1 MMLLRALR
9 ETAGGACGRRTARTY
24 ARRVLRRGRR
34 MVAVILAPVLAGGM
48 SLAPVAVAAATVAGA
63 AAVSVAAAAPA
74 KAATT
79 GPVLVLL
86 QGGETTAPETTILQN
101 AGYSVTQVTPSAWA
115 AMSAAQF
122 KTYAALVIGDPSS
135 GTCSASLP
143 TTATLGTTWQTV
155 LGTGNIAVLGTAPAL
170 AGTSGANALV
180 KDAASYATATYSST
194 GQTGTGLYLSLN
206 CAYSATSSATAVNLL
221 NGVQGIGT
229 AGGINVQGGLSCSDP
244 GTVNTWEAEA
254 AGTFSGFTSG
264 SLAMGSWPSPACP
277 VQEAFDSWPAMFT
290 PVAYDAAHDAAAV
303 FTASDGAQGQPY
315 VLLGAPVSS
324 GTQALAPSTGGE
336 VPAGTTTGGTSNPAA
351 PGVSQASAGDPVNTE
366 NGDFTQSST
375 DLSIPTFGPS
385 LDFTRSYDAQAAQQ
399 ETVNGSPGTMGYGW
413 TDNWASSLTQA
424 RPVPGDIYTLTG
436 LRSDTGQGG
445 PPAAAAVNSP
455 GQSYNYG
462 SDTYFADTG
471 GNRIEEIPGTS
482 KTQWGQPMTA
492 GKIYTIAGSD
502 TGAAGDSP
510 NGTAAGQTGL
520 DQPEGI
526 ALDSNGNLFIA
537 DTANQRVVEIP
548 AVSGTYYGIPMT
560 ANDLYTIAGVPGTS
574 GVGGDRQAAIS
585 SDLDQPWG
593 LAVGPGVAEDVYI
606 ADAANNR
613 IQEVSATSQNDW
625 GQSMTTGD
633 VYTVAGSSAG
643 TSGTS
648 GMGGAAVSAK
658 LYHPESVA
666 IKSTGLYIAD
676 TNNDQ
681 IAEVPLTSGAQWGVS
696 PMTADDIYTIAG
708 RDGQPAVGGDAKAAT
723 ASDLDL
729 PSAITV
735 ANGPN
740 IYIADTAN
748 NRIQEVAGSGHAEW
762 GQTMTQYYVYT
773 VAGASSGGTSG
784 DSGDGGAALSALMDA
799 PAGVAL
805 DAAHDLLASDTLNNE
820 VRAVNVTTADISDY
834 AGGIGTFAQDGD
846 NGTAALSAL
855 DNPMQEAFDAQGDI
869 YIADAGNNRIQE
881 IAAYTHTQFA
891 IPMTAGDIY
900 TIAGQA
906 DGQAGCQ
913 CDGHPATQAYLN
925 DPMGIVLDSAGDL
938 YIADNGNNRIQEV
951 PATTG
956 TQWGQ
961 SMTAGYMYTVA
972 GQQYGAAG
980 DYGDGGPAASALLNH
995 PDALAVDKA
1004 GDIYIVDSWNNRIQ
1018 EVPVSSGL
1026 QWGQNMTAGDIY
1038 TIAGD
1043 PNAAHGNTGDGG
1055 PAASALLYGPGG
1067 ITVDAAGDLFIGDG
1081 GNNRVQEVP
1090 AVTGTQYGQAMTAG
1104 NMYTLSGGT
1113 WGSAGD
1119 GGPATAATL
1128 AGPESMAVD
1137 PAGDIYFTDSGNNR
1151 IQEIAAASG
1160 TQWSQSMTADD
1171 IYTVAGSATAASGNT
1186 GDGGPATAAL
1196 MHNTESISLDPA
1208 GDLYITDNTN
1218 NTIREVAAENAS
1230 YIPGTAQEAS
1240 ALIIAQT
1247 GQTPA
1252 GITITQPGGAQIT
1265 FYPKAGGSCASP
1277 YQAAGSY
1284 CTLPE
1289 NLGATLTT
1297 AGSGTG
1303 LTYTYIPSPGITY
1316 TYTYSGQLSSESD
1329 AAGNTL
1335 HITYQSPAPGSGQC
1349 PPAAHSCQ
1357 TITAASGRT
1366 LVIGSDNSGLI
1377 TSATDPLGHQW
1388 TYHYSAGDLT
1398 SVTDPKGN
1406 ITTYTYG
1413 AGSTGNP
1420 QLTGDLLTITTPNA
1434 QPGGPDAGHSTV
1446 NVYDALGRVSS
1457 QTDPLGSVTTF
1468 NYCANAQA
1476 GDCMNASTGTGD
1488 VTITGADGNTSVDN
1502 YTQGV
1507 LTAATVWKGGTPF
1520 ELDNGPALTATG
1532 NTAGTLLDTW
1542 NADAEGNSTSFTYDQ
1557 TGNLTSVT
1565 DPLSNRTAMASTSFG
1580 AASCS
1585 SDATAATACSPSQTG
1600 PTPVA
1605 PGGVIT
1611 PPSSAPP
1618 PGVSYVLYNTNGN
1631 ELYETAGVYPQGSNT
1646 ATSMQTTYTLYGGNS
1661 VTLGG
1666 TNVTCSATPPSP
1678 SLPCAQID
1686 ANGDVTKLTYDSAG
1700 DLTSESTP
1708 DGNGSQLATMT
1719 YAYDGDGEA
1728 TSVTSPDGNLP
1739 GANAGNYTT
1748 VTAYDADGQQTSVTQ
1763 AGGSGATL
1771 APRSTSYSYDADG
1784 NQTTVT
1790 DPRNYTTTTTYD
1802 AADEQV
1808 MVTDADGNASLTCY
1822 DGSGDV
1828 VQTVPPAGVAAGN
1841 LTPASCPTSYPSGYG
1856 QRLAADAT
1864 TYTFD
1869 ATGQNTSVTSPAP
1882 AGQSG
1887 YQTTTTTYNADG
1899 LPVQVTG
1906 PPASNGGPNQVTV
1919 KTYNADSQLTSETT
1933 GYGTSAASTVSSCY
1947 DPNGHQTS
1955 VVAADG
1961 NTGGTALCETSS
1973 PWVVSSSSYP
1983 TQAAYQTTSSY
1994 DSAGQLVSTTTP
2006 ATTAA
2011 PSGAT
2016 TTFTYDASGD
2026 LLTST
2031 DPNGVTTTTTYT
2043 TPGGHVATISYSGS
2057 SAHSVSYT
2065 YDAQGTMTG
2074 MTDAT
2079 GTSSYISDPFG
2090 ELTSA
2095 TNGAGKAVTYSYD
2108 ADGDTTGITYPLPAS
2123 ATWATTDTAAYGY
2136 DKADQLTSAT
2146 DFNGHQITITPNADG
2161 LPSSETLG
2169 STGDTISYTYDP
2181 AGAPSAIA
2189 LKNASSTVQSFT
2201 YSDAPDGEILS
2212 ETDVPSSSRSPATY
2226 TYDAQGRV
2234 TSMTPGSG
2242 STLNYGID
2250 AAGNATTLP
2259 TGATGTY
2266 DHEGELTSAAQSGT
2280 TTAYGYDADGQRL
2293 TAKQGSATIASDTWN
2308 GAGQLTSY
2316 SAPAADMTAATY
2328 DGNGLRASAT
2338 TGSGTQNFVWDS
2350 ASRLLMDSSN
2360 AYIYAAGNAPA
2371 EQVSQ
2376 STGTVSYLSADTLGS
2391 VRGLVSASGSLTAST
2406 SYDAWGNP
2414 LTTGGLTSY
2423 TPFGYAGGY
2432 TDLTGLIYLIN
2443 RYYDPGTGQFLSV
2456 DPAVSQ
2462 TGQPY
2467 SYADGNPVNTTD
2479 PNGLWQIAIPSAQ
2492 NPDTNEVSFNAW
2504 VSFLLGY
2511 PHTADSEKRIWRN
2524 RTGYARSPYR
2534 IVDVYFSDRLYFGW
2548 LNELKVG
2555 PKGTRGNVDEADK
2568 DRYLMTHPAHVW
2580 SSCKA
2585 YGRCLTP
2592 VNGANWW
2599 FRYEAGHGCQ
2609 MSVRAVVSLNLCPNQ
2624 ALRDNLLQGNPSI
2637 NIVYVFYYTR
2647 DGNYWANLYGRRRRT
2662 AIQHALESNTCPNRA
2677 IDAIG
2682 LPNVKFEGSG
2692 GRYTCSNG

>member
-1 MMLLRALR
+1 M
-9 ETAGGACGRRTARTY
+9 
-24 ARRVLRRGRR
+24 LRRGRR

-48 SLAPVAVAAATVAGA
+48 SLAPAAVAAATVAGA
-63 AAVSVAAAAPA
+63 AVVSVAAAAPA

-86 QGGETTAPETTILQN
+86 QGGETTAPETTIFQN

-122 KTYAALVIGDPSS
+122 KAYAALVIGDPSS

-206 CAYSATSSATAVNLL
+206 CAYSATSSATAVSLL

-264 SLAMGSWPSPACP
+264 SLATGSWPSPACP

-436 LRSDTGQGG
+436 LRTDTGQGG

-462 SDTYFADTG
+462 SDTYIADTG
-471 GNRIEEIPGTS
+471 GNRVEEIPGTS

-633 VYTVAGSSAG
+633 VYTVAGSSGG

-729 PSAITV
+729 PSAISL

-748 NRIQEVAGSGHAEW
+748 NRIQEVAGSGHTEW
-762 GQTMTQYYVYT
+762 GQTMTAYYVYT
-773 VAGASSGGTSG
+773 VAGASSKGTSG

-820 VRAVNVTTADISDY
+820 VRAVNVTSANISDY
-834 AGGIGTFAQDGD
+834 AGGTGTFAQDGD
-846 NGTAALSAL
+846 NGTAALSGL

-881 IAAYTHTQFA
+881 IAAYTHTQFS

-951 PATTG
+951 PASG
-956 TQWGQ
+956 GMQWGQ

-1038 TIAGD
+1038 TVAGD

-1265 FYPKAGGSCASP
+1265 FYPKSGGNCASP
-1277 YQAAGSY
+1277 YQSAGSY
-1284 CTLPE
+1284 CTLPQDV
-1289 NLGATLTT
+1289 GATLTT

-1303 LTYTYIPSPGITY
+1303 LTYTYTPSPGTTY
-1316 TYTYSGQLSSESD
+1316 TYNYTGQFSSQSD
-1329 AAGNTL
+1329 AAGDTL
-1335 HITYQSPAPGSGQC
+1335 HIAYLTPAPGSGQC
-1349 PPAAHSCQ
+1349 PSTANSCE
-1357 TITAASGRT
+1357 TITAASGRS
-1366 LVIGSDNSGLI
+1366 LVIGSDASGLI
-1377 TSATDPLGHQW
+1377 TSVTDPLGRQW

-1398 SVTDPKGN
+1398 SATDPTKGN

-1413 AGSTGNP
+1413 QGTGNSNP
-1420 QLTGDLLTITTPNA
+1420 QLANDLLTITSPNA
-1434 QPGGPDAGHSTV
+1434 QPGGPDAGDSTV
-1446 NVYDALGRVSS
+1446 NVYDSLGRVTS
-1457 QTDPLGSVTTF
+1457 QTDPMGWKTTF
-1468 NYCANAQA
+1468 NY
-1476 GDCMNASTGTGD
+1476 TGFNPATGNG
-1488 VTITGADGNTSVDN
+1488 TITVTDPDSNTTVDD
-1502 YTQGV
+1502 YEQGV
-1507 LTAATVWKGGTPF
+1507 LAAESKWTGSTLTSEQDFGPATTSGGTS
-1520 ELDNGPALTATG
+1520 G
-1532 NTAGTLLDTW
+1532 GTLLDKW
-1542 NADAEGNSTSFTYDQ
+1542 IADANGNNNTYTYDSA
-1557 TGNLTSVT
+1557 GNWASETAPDGETSSGGGEQFGMST
-1565 DPLSNRTAMASTSFG
+1565 QASTSLDLPD
-1580 AASCS
+1580 CS
-1585 SDATAATACSPSQTG
+1585 SDAVAPSTCQQDPAPAPVAHGQAISPPSQV
-1600 PTPVA
+1600 PPQ
-1605 PGGVIT
+1605 GVVWT
-1611 PPSSAPP
+1611 
-1618 PGVSYVLYNTNGN
+1618 LYDNYGN
-1631 ELYETAGVYPQGSNT
+1631 DLYSTAGVYEPGSNT
-1646 ATSMQTTYTLYGGNS
+1646 AAYAQTTYQLFNGNS
-1661 VTLGG
+1661 VTLPGAS
-1666 TNVTCSATPPSP
+1666 TAISCTANAPSAI
-1678 SLPCAQID
+1678 LPCATIN
-1686 ANGDVTKLTYDSAG
+1686 ASGVVTQLSYDLQG
-1700 DLTSESTP
+1700 DLTSSSTP
-1708 DGNGSQLATMT
+1708 DGNASQLATT
-1719 YAYDGDGEA
+1719 AYSFDADGEQ
-1728 TSVTSPDGNLP
+1728 TSTISPDGNLS

-1748 VTAYDADGQQTSVTQ
+1748 TSAYNSDGEKTSQTQ
-1763 AGGSGATL
+1763 AGGSGATVT
-1771 APRSTSYSYDADG
+1771 PRTTSYGYDADG
-1784 NQTTVT
+1784 NQTTVQ
-1790 DPRNYTTTTTYD
+1790 D
-1802 AADEQV
+1802 AR
-1808 MVTDADGNASLTCY
+1808 
-1822 DGSGDV
+1822 
-1828 VQTVPPAGVAAGN
+1828 
-1841 LTPASCPTSYPSGYG
+1841 SY
-1856 QRLAADAT
+1856 
-1864 TYTFD
+1864 
-1869 ATGQNTSVTSPAP
+1869 
-1882 AGQSG
+1882 
-1887 YQTTTTTYNADG
+1887 TTTTTYNADDDPTLMTDPDG
-1899 LPVQVTG
+1899 NATLTCYDGDGNAAQTVLPAGVATSNLTPTSCPTSYPAGYGDRLAADASVDTFNALSEKTQETTPLPAGQTG
-1906 PPASNGGPNQVTV
+1906 PPN
-1919 KTYNADSQLTSETT
+1919 YETT
-1933 GYGTSAASTVSSCY
+1933 TYTYDGDGNLTRSAAPPTMTGGQPQVVTNTYTSAGKLSSQTLGSGSVASTVSYCY
-1947 DPNGHQTS
+1947 DPIGETTS
-1955 VVAADG
+1955 VVYADG
-1961 NTGGTALCETSS
+1961 NISGSAPCNTNPASYPWIVDPKAYPVQGAAQTTYGYDTAGEMVSVTRPVTAAASSGAKSTYTYNAAGDTLTSS
-1973 PWVVSSSSYP
+1973 NPDGI
-1983 TQAAYQTTSSY
+1983 T
-1994 DSAGQLVSTTTP
+1994 
-2006 ATTAA
+2006 ATM
-2011 PSGAT
+2011 
-2016 TTFTYDASGD
+2016 TY
-2026 LLTST
+2026 
-2031 DPNGVTTTTTYT
+2031 
-2043 TPGGHVATISYSGS
+2043 TPGGQEASVSYSGS
-2057 SAHSVSYT
+2057 SAHQVTFT
-2065 YDAQGTMTG
+2065 YDANGNMTAT
-2074 MTDAT
+2074 TDAA
-2079 GTSSYISDPFG
+2079 GTSSYSSDPFG

-2095 TNGAGKAVTYSYD
+2095 TNGASQVTGYGYD
-2108 ADGDTTGITYPLPAS
+2108 ADGDVSSITYPLPPS
-2123 ATWATTDTAAYGY
+2123 ATWATTHTVNYSRDH
-2136 DKADQLTSAT
+2136 ADELTGVT
-2146 DFNGHQITITPNADG
+2146 DFNGHQVTIANTADG
-2161 LPSSETLG
+2161 LPSSVTLG
-2169 STGDTISYTYDP
+2169 STGDTVATSYDSTDSAASILLKNSTTTLQSFGYTYSP
-2181 AGAPSAIA
+2181 AG
-2189 LKNASSTVQSFT
+2189 TVLNEA
-2201 YSDAPDGEILS
+2201 DI
-2212 ETDVPSSSRSPATY
+2212 PSSSRTPAAY
-2226 TYDAQGRV
+2226 TYDNRGRV
-2234 TSMTPGSG
+2234 TSMTAGTS
-2242 STLNYGID
+2242 SALNYGFD
-2250 AAGNATTLP
+2250 ASSSLTTLP
-2259 TGATGTY
+2259 TGASGSY
-2266 DHEGELTSAAQSGT
+2266 DNAGELTSAAVSGT
-2280 TTAYGYDADGQRL
+2280 TTSYTYDASGQRVA
-2293 TAKQGSATIASDTWN
+2293 AKQGTTTVASGSWN
-2308 GAGQLTSY
+2308 GAGQLTAY
-2316 SAPAADMTAATY
+2316 TDPAANMTAATY
-2328 DGNGLRASAT
+2328 DASGHRAST
-2338 TGSGTQNFVWDS
+2338 TITPSGGSSTTQGYVWNGDS
-2350 ASRLLMDSSN
+2350 LLMDSTN
-2360 AYIYAAGNAPA
+2360 TYIYTSGNAPA
-2371 EQVSQ
+2371 EQVNLA
-2376 STGTVSYLSADTLGS
+2376 TGTITYLSTDSLNS
-2391 VRGLVSASGSLTAST
+2391 VRGTVNSSGALTGTT
-2406 SYDAWGNP
+2406 SYDAWGNAQ
-2414 LTTGGLTSY
+2414 TSGGLTAT

-2432 TDLTGLIYLIN
+2432 TDPTGLIYLIN
-2443 RYYDPGTGQFLSV
+2443 RYYDPATGQFTSL
-2456 DPAVSQ
+2456 DPQIDQ
-2462 TGQPY
+2462 TLQPY
-2467 SYADGNPVNTTD
+2467 AYTAGNPVSESDPTGLAATGGCTNAVPSCRYERALNDTYHEMQKITGSRAFRAIRALNNEGFTGEAETAFGVYVRGGGSWDMKTHLQFAMGARESGEAQGFTRIFQHHQIYYNVWGNLLYGYIGLRENFTQAVLESGATSEAILASTNTPGNYIERHMGYDMYHRVGIHYT
-2479 PNGLWQIAIPSAQ
+2479 LTAINTAILDWYP
-2492 NPDTNEVSFNAW
+2492 T
-2504 VSFLLGY
+2504 LGHYCDVEYY
-2511 PHTADSEKRIWRN
+2511 PHKSGKCFW
-2524 RTGYARSPYR
+2524 
-2534 IVDVYFSDRLYFGW
+2534 
-2548 LNELKVG
+2548 
-2555 PKGTRGNVDEADK
+2555 TRA
-2568 DRYLMTHPAHVW
+2568 W
-2580 SSCKA
+2580 
-2585 YGRCLTP
+2585 
-2592 VNGANWW
+2592 
-2599 FRYEAGHGCQ
+2599 
-2609 MSVRAVVSLNLCPNQ
+2609 
-2624 ALRDNLLQGNPSI
+2624 
-2637 NIVYVFYYTR
+2637 
-2647 DGNYWANLYGRRRRT
+2647 
-2662 AIQHALESNTCPNRA
+2662 
-2677 IDAIG
+2677 
-2682 LPNVKFEGSG
+2682 
-2692 GRYTCSNG
+2692 